1 MPSKLLKGKHILA
14 VDDEADVLDILSE
27 ELQDCEV
34 LLDRASS
41 YEEAVRRMASSVYD
55 VVILDIMGVSGCEL
69 LECAVARKLP
79 VVMLTAHALSPQSL
93 KKSIELGAR
102 AYLPKDQLGQ
112 VTPFL
117 EDVLNLSYRSAWR
130 SLFRRLGAS
139 FGKRFGPDWRRS
151 EQEFWDRFEEDMKV
165 RESTIIDS

>member
-55 VVILDIMGVSGCEL
+55 VV
-69 LECAVARKLP
+69 
-79 VVMLTAHALSPQSL
+79 LTLW
-93 KKSIELGAR
+93 
-102 AYLPKDQLGQ
+102 
-112 VTPFL
+112 
-117 EDVLNLSYRSAWR
+117 VLAA
-130 SLFRRLGAS
+130 AS
-139 FGKRFGPDWRRS
+139 SWNAP
-151 EQEFWDRFEEDMKV
+151 
-165 RESTIIDS
+165 